1 MQAHA
6 GVFHPSTVKLSQWRH
21 IMQTP
26 SEVLNIGS
34 DVAKDEIV
42 VACSEGSFPV
52 RKVANQRPALLAF
65 LKGLPAGSRIG
76 VESTGSYHELFAE
89 AAHQLGF
96 LVFLLNPKDTRHYAK
111 AVGLRGK
118 TDRVDA
124 ELIARMI
131 AHEHTKLHAW
141 IPPTAQQRELDRL
154 IKRRATLISLR
165 EAVAMSLHDLG
176 GFDADLKALRTR
188 FNQLIARLDLRVK
201 TLVEANPERK
211 QNCTRLCTITG
222 VGPVTGTALVN
233 TLERVPLTSADAFV
247 AFTGLDP
254 RPDDSGQHRGK
265 RRLSKRGPAELRRLL
280 YMAAMSAAKTKTW
293 RPLYEHNRAKGLS
306 TTATLVILARRIART
321 AWSIYTHKTEF
332 NPGRL
337 TKPLT

>member
-1 MQAHA
+1 
-6 GVFHPSTVKLSQWRH
+6 
-21 IMQTP
+21 MQTP
-26 SEVLNIGS
+26 SVVLNIGA

-52 RKVANQRPALLAF
+52 RKVANQRTALLVL

-76 VESTGSYHELFAE
+76 VESTGSHHELFAD
-89 AAHQLGF
+89 AAHKLGF
-96 LVFLLNPKDTRHYAK
+96 LVYVLNPKDTRHYAK

-141 IPPTAQQRELDRL
+141 IPPTPEQREIDRL
-154 IKRRATLISLR
+154 IKRRATLIRLR
-165 EAVAMSLHDLG
+165 EAVEMSLRELG
-176 GFDADLKALRTR
+176 GFADDLKALTTR

-201 TLVEANPERK
+201 ALVEASPERQ
-211 QNCTRLCTITG
+211 QNFTRLCTISG

-233 TLERVPLTSADAFV
+233 TLERVPLKSADAFV

-280 YMAAMSAAKTKTW
+280 YLAAMSAIRTKPW
-293 RPLYEHNRAKGLS
+293 KLLYEHYRARGLS
-306 TTATLVILARRIART
+306 STATFVILARRIARI
-321 AWSIYTHKTEF
+321 AWSIYTYKTEF
-332 NPGRL
+332 DPERL
-337 TKPLT
+337 TKALT

>member
-1 MQAHA
+1 
-6 GVFHPSTVKLSQWRH
+6 
-21 IMQTP
+21 MQT
-26 SEVLNIGS
+26 SAVVLNIGV

-42 VACSEGSFPV
+42 VACSESSFPV
-52 RKVANQRPALLAF
+52 RQIANQRVALLAF
-65 LKGLPAGSRIG
+65 LKNLPTGSRIG

-96 LVFLLNPKDTRHYAK
+96 AVFLLNPKDTRHYAK

-141 IPPTAQQRELDRL
+141 IPPTPQQREMDRL
-154 IKRRATLISLR
+154 IKRRATLVALR
-165 EAVAMSLHDLG
+165 EAVEMSLHELD
-176 GFDADLKALRTR
+176 GFAVDLKALRTR

-201 TLVEANPERK
+201 ALVEADPERK
-211 QNCTRLCTITG
+211 QNFARLCTISG
-222 VGPVTGTALVN
+222 VGPVIGTALVN
-233 TLERVPLTSADAFV
+233 TLERVPLKSADAFV

-254 RPDDSGQHRGK
+254 RADDSGRHRGK

-280 YMAAMSAAKTKTW
+280 YMAAMSAINTKTW
-293 RPLYEHNRAKGLS
+293 RPLYEHYRAKGLS
-306 TTATLVILARRIART
+306 STATLVILARRIART

-332 NPGRL
+332 DPGRL
-337 TKPLT
+337 VKPLT

>member
-1 MQAHA
+1 
-6 GVFHPSTVKLSQWRH
+6 
-21 IMQTP
+21 MQTP
-26 SEVLNIGS
+26 AVVLNIGA

-42 VACSEGSFPV
+42 AACSEGSFPV
-52 RKVANQRPALLAF
+52 RKVANQRTALLAF
-65 LKGLPAGSRIG
+65 LNGLPAGSRIG
-76 VESTGSYHELFAE
+76 VESTGSYHEVFAE
-89 AAHQLGF
+89 LAHQLGF
-96 LVFLLNPKDTRHYAK
+96 RVFLLNPKDTRHYAK

-131 AHEHTKLHAW
+131 AREHTKLHVW
-141 IPPTAQQRELDRL
+141 IPPTAQQREMDRL

-165 EAVAMSLHDLG
+165 EAVEMSLHELS
-176 GFDADLKALRTR
+176 GFTADLKALRTR
-188 FNQLIARLDLRVK
+188 FNQLIARIDLRVK
-201 TLVEANPERK
+201 ALIEASPERK
-211 QNCTRLCTITG
+211 QNFTRLCTISG
-222 VGPVTGTALVN
+222 VGPVVGTALVN
-233 TLERVPLTSADAFV
+233 TLERVPLKSADAFV

-280 YMAAMSAAKTKTW
+280 YLAAMSAIKTKTW
-293 RPLYEHNRAKGLS
+293 RPLYERYRAKGLS
-306 TTATLVILARRIART
+306 STATLVILARRIART

-332 NPGRL
+332 DPGRL

>member
-1 MQAHA
+1 
-6 GVFHPSTVKLSQWRH
+6 
-21 IMQTP
+21 MQTP
-26 SEVLNIGS
+26 AVVLNIGV

-42 VACSEGSFPV
+42 VACSESSFPV
-52 RKVANQRPALLAF
+52 RQIANQRVALLAF
-65 LKGLPAGSRIG
+65 LKNLPTGSRIG

-96 LVFLLNPKDTRHYAK
+96 AVFLLNPKDTRHYAK

-131 AHEHTKLHAW
+131 AHEHTQLHAW
-141 IPPTAQQRELDRL
+141 VPPTPQQREMDRL
-154 IKRRATLISLR
+154 IKRRATLVALR
-165 EAVAMSLHDLG
+165 EAVEMSLHELD
-176 GFDADLKALRTR
+176 GFAVDLKALRTR

-201 TLVEANPERK
+201 ALVEADPERK
-211 QNCTRLCTITG
+211 QNFARLCTISG
-222 VGPVTGTALVN
+222 VGPVIGTALVN
-233 TLERVPLTSADAFV
+233 TLERVPLKSADAFV

-254 RPDDSGQHRGK
+254 RADDSGRHRGK

-280 YMAAMSAAKTKTW
+280 YMAAMSAINTKTW
-293 RPLYEHNRAKGLS
+293 RPLYEHYRAKGLS
-306 TTATLVILARRIART
+306 STATLVILARRIART

-332 NPGRL
+332 DPGRL
-337 TKPLT
+337 VKPLT

>member
-1 MQAHA
+1 MQS
-6 GVFHPSTVKLSQWRH
+6 PSA
-21 IMQTP
+21 
-26 SEVLNIGS
+26 VLNIGV
-34 DVAKDEIV
+34 DVAKDAIV

-52 RKVANQRPALLAF
+52 REVANRRPAVLVF

-76 VESTGSYHELFAE
+76 VEATGTYHEVFAE

-96 LVFLLNPKDTRHYAK
+96 PVFVLNPKDTRHYAK

-141 IPPTAQQRELDRL
+141 IPPTPQQREIDRL

-165 EAVAMSLHDLG
+165 EAAAMSLHELD
-176 GFDADLKALRTR
+176 GFAADLKALRTR
-188 FNQLIARLDLRVK
+188 FNQLIARIDLRVK
-201 TLVEANPERK
+201 ALIDASPDRK
-211 QNCTRLCTITG
+211 QNFARLCTISG
-222 VGPVTGTALVN
+222 VGPVVGTALVN
-233 TLERVPLTSADAFV
+233 TLERVPVKNADAFV
-247 AFTGLDP
+247 AFAGLDP

-280 YMAAMSAAKTKTW
+280 YLAALAAVKTKPW
-293 RPLYEHNRAKGLS
+293 RPLYEHYRARGLS
-306 TTATLVILARRIART
+306 STAALVILARRIART
-321 AWSIYTHKTEF
+321 AWSIYTYKTEF
-332 NPGRL
+332 DPARL
-337 TKPLT
+337 TNALT